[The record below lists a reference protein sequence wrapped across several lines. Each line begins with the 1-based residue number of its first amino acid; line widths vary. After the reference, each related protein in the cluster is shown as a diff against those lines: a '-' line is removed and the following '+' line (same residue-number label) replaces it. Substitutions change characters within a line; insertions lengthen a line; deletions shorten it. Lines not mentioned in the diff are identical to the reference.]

1 VTERPEITEEA
12 DLLAAELAL
21 GFLEGEAL
29 ATARHREERDPQFA
43 LAVSQ
48 WHEVGESWSRTVAD
62 AEAKAKADAVDWQ
75 PENLW
80 RRVEAS
86 IGASGAPIERSAAND
101 RGSPLRGWRTGTIAA
116 SIAAIALTG
125 LWLQERQDNAVLGS
139 QIAALSGDRPLNP
152 EMLRVA
158 QINRPDDGPLL
169 TAVYDDTA
177 GKLTV
182 RIDTVPQ
189 SELVPELWVIGPD
202 GRPRSLG
209 QSSAN
214 STIVLELSP
223 EMRADIAAGS
233 AIALSLEPQAD
244 APHEQPTATTI
255 LGAASLA
262 PLS

>member
-1 VTERPEITEEA
+1 MTERPNITKE
-12 DLLAAELAL
+12 DDMLAAELAL

-29 ATARHREERDPQFA
+29 SAARRRHGEDPHFA
-43 LAVSQ
+43 LAVTRWQ
-48 WHEVGESWSRTVAD
+48 EVSDGWSRTEQD
-62 AEAKAKADAVDWQ
+62 AEADVGDWQ

-86 IGASGAPIERSAAND
+86 IGIAIPKAELSAAND
-101 RGSPLRGWRTGTIAA
+101 RGHSFHGWRTGTIAA
-116 SIAAIALTG
+116 SIAAIVFTG
-125 LWLQERQDNAVLGS
+125 MWLQERQDNASLGS

-152 EMLRVA
+152 EMLRIA
-158 QINRPDDGPLL
+158 QVNRPEEGPLL

-182 RIDTVPQ
+182 RIDTIPQ
-189 SELVPELWVIGPD
+189 GELVPELWVIGPD
-202 GRPRSLG
+202 GRPKSLG

-223 EMRADIAAGS
+223 EMRADVAAGS

-244 APHEQPTATTI
+244 QPSEQPTATTI
-255 LGAASLA
+255 LGAAALT

>member
-1 VTERPEITEEA
+1 MTERPEITEET

-21 GFLEGEAL
+21 GFLEGDAL
-29 ATARHREERDPQFA
+29 LAARHRQEQDSQFA
-43 LAVSQ
+43 LAVARWQ
-48 WHEVGESWSRTVAD
+48 EVGESWSRTQSD
-62 AEAKAKADAVDWQ
+62 AEADAADWQ
-75 PENLW
+75 PEALW

-86 IGASGAPIERSAAND
+86 IGASISPIERSAAND
-101 RGSPLRGWRTGTIAA
+101 RGNPARGWRTGTLAA
-116 SIAAIALTG
+116 SIAAMVLTG
-125 LWLQERQDNAVLGS
+125 LWFQERQDNAVLGS

-152 EMLRVA
+152 EVLRVA
-158 QINRPDDGPLL
+158 QVNRPDEGPLL
-169 TAVYDDTA
+169 TAVYDDSA
-177 GKLTV
+177 GELTV

-189 SELVPELWVIGPD
+189 GELVPELWVIGPD

-244 APHEQPTATTI
+244 TPHEQPTATTI

>member
-1 VTERPEITEEA
+1 MTERLEITEET

-29 ATARHREERDPQFA
+29 AAARLRQEQDPQFA

-48 WHEVGESWSRTVAD
+48 WQEVGESWSRTESD
-62 AEAKAKADAVDWQ
+62 AEADAGDWQ
-75 PENLW
+75 PQALW
-80 RRVEAS
+80 GRVEAS
-86 IGASGAPIERSAAND
+86 IGASGALIERSAAND

-158 QINRPDDGPLL
+158 QVNRPDDGPLL
-169 TAVYDDTA
+169 TAVYDDTV

-182 RIDTVPQ
+182 RINTVPQ

-202 GRPRSLG
+202 DRPRSLG

-223 EMRADIAAGS
+223 EMRVDIAAGS

>member
-1 VTERPEITEEA
+1 MTERPDITEKD

-21 GFLEGEAL
+21 GFLEGESLSA
-29 ATARHREERDPQFA
+29 ARQRQAEDAGFA
-43 LAVSQ
+43 LAVTRWQ
-48 WHEVGESWSRTVAD
+48 EVGEGWSRTEQD
-62 AEAKAKADAVDWQ
+62 AEADTADWQ

-86 IGASGAPIERSAAND
+86 IGVSADLADPIKPSAAND
-101 RGSPLRGWRTGTIAA
+101 RGHPSRGWRTGTIAA
-116 SIAAIALTG
+116 SIAAIVLTG
-125 LWLQERQDNAVLGS
+125 LWLQERRDNAALGS

-158 QINRPDDGPLL
+158 QVNRPDEGPLL

-182 RIDTVPQ
+182 RIDTIPPG
-189 SELVPELWVIGPD
+189 ELVPELWVIGPD
-202 GRPRSLG
+202 GRLRSLG

-244 APHEQPTATTI
+244 IPSEQPTATTI
-255 LGAASLA
+255 LGAAALA

>member
-1 VTERPEITEEA
+1 VTERPEITDET

-29 ATARHREERDPQFA
+29 ATARHRQELDPQFA

-48 WHEVGESWSRTVAD
+48 WHEVGESWCRTEAD
-62 AEAKAKADAVDWQ
+62 AEADAVNWQ

-86 IGASGAPIERSAAND
+86 IGASGAPIGRSAAND

-116 SIAAIALTG
+116 SIAAIVLIG
-125 LWLQERQDNAVLGS
+125 LWLQERRDNAVLGS
-139 QIAALSGDRPLNP
+139 QIAALSGDRPLNL

-158 QINRPDDGPLL
+158 QVNRPGEGPLL

-177 GKLTV
+177 GNLTV

-189 SELVPELWVIGPD
+189 GELVPELWVIGPD

>member
-1 VTERPEITEEA
+1 MTERPDITEET

-29 ATARHREERDPQFA
+29 SAARRRQGDDPQFA
-43 LAVSQ
+43 LAVTRWQ
-48 WHEVGESWSRTVAD
+48 EVGESWSRTQSAAEED
-62 AEAKAKADAVDWQ
+62 AADWQ
-75 PENLW
+75 PEALW

-86 IGASGAPIERSAAND
+86 IGVSANPTERFAAND
-101 RGSPLRGWRTGTIAA
+101 RGRPSHGWRTGTIAA
-116 SIAAIALTG
+116 SIAAIVLTG
-125 LWLQERQDNAVLGS
+125 LWLQERQDNAALGS

-158 QINRPDDGPLL
+158 QVNRPDEGPLL

-202 GRPRSLG
+202 GQPRSLG

-214 STIVLELSP
+214 STIVIELSP

-233 AIALSLEPQAD
+233 AIALSLEPRAD
-244 APHEQPTATTI
+244 TPHEHPTAATI

-262 PLS
+262 PMS